1 MRATRSCHDCAN
13 DGTCGQSIQNY
24 EIGNTDISFFDDSR
38 NLIAKVPKLP
48 KYSGE
53 KYGNRLYREAESKQF
68 YYSPTNI
75 YDVLPSSFTVKH
87 GYINC
92 TVKYDNLSEQEQNQI
107 EADVKTAYEAFKE
120 KFCLENGNASYD
132 ITVYI
137 FNNRSDYT
145 KYNDLLNIDEDGG
158 PGYITR
164 GVTNCH
170 DILTYKQDSMDF
182 VLGHEL
188 GHIFQLRFSPAQ
200 EIKDLD
206 DEDTEFIANIVGREV
221 EEKNH
226 KAMLEQNK
234 ITPKPYEVD
243 YASPEHTGSKEEH
256 SKVEESQQDT
266 QQSVSNVIFQALDYI
281 ISSISLFFS
290 WLFGSKE
297 KEQPTQQS
305 DGLSLFEFDA
315 SRLDHDVGDY
325 LSDNHYYSSDELI

>member
-1 MRATRSCHDCAN
+1 MRATRSRHDCAN

-24 EIGNTDISFFDDSR
+24 EMGNTDISFFDDSR

-75 YDVLPSSFTVKH
+75 YDALPSSFTVKH

-107 EADVKTAYEAFKE
+107 ETDVKTTYEAFKE
-120 KFCLENGNASYD
+120 KFCLENSNASYN
-132 ITVYI
+132 ITAYI

-164 GVTNCH
+164 GVTDCH
-170 DILTYKQDSMDF
+170 DILTYKQDSMGF

-200 EIKDLD
+200 KIQDLHK
-206 DEDTEFIANIVGREV
+206 EDTEFIANIVGREV
-221 EEKNH
+221 EEKTH

-234 ITPKPYEVD
+234 ITPEPYEVD
-243 YASPEHTGSKEEH
+243 YASPEHTGSKEEQ
-256 SKVEESQQDT
+256 SKVEESQQGT
-266 QQSVSNVIFQALDYI
+266 QRPSDSSPNVIFQALDYI
-281 ISSISLFFS
+281 IGSISSFFS
-290 WLFGSKE
+290 
-297 KEQPTQQS
+297 
-305 DGLSLFEFDA
+305 
-315 SRLDHDVGDY
+315 
-325 LSDNHYYSSDELI
+325 